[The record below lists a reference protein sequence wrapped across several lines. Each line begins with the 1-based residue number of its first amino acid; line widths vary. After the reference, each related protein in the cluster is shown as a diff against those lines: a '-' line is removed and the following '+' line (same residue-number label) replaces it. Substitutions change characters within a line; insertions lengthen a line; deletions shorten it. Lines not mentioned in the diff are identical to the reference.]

1 MKKFKRLLPLIMA
14 IVAVFAFGFSLVG
27 CSSCNDDN
35 RRLVSIE
42 FDTSDTQLEFNV
54 GQMYSSEGL
63 IVIAN
68 FEDAK
73 TKQDRISADDKNVKI
88 DSSAYNKDVEGTYE
102 IIVSYTYNGVT
113 QSASYNVTVKYQ
125 IGGLDVR
132 FKSGYGDPVTLSA
145 DKKTAD
151 MSSVASWIEVRHP
164 DEATGVADLNSDP
177 ISANEYTVKVYKEQ
191 TEITDLSNL
200 KRGAYQIWVS
210 KYDAQRKFT
219 YEGFILYYV
228 VDEIQ
233 SIELIDG
240 VTMQERSL
248 KDKMSPTW
256 KFEVTYKSG
265 DTAIVDKTN
274 RYVSIPVINTNSD
287 KGAGMVTVSY
297 NEPLPTGEAQSVTQD
312 VPYRLT
318 GEQVVPEMA
327 VLNPGLLTDVDVTV
341 ETQFMN
347 FDVIKGGITGISTN
361 SSGSVITNREADIT
375 LPMGIVID
383 GKSTVHVAH
392 AWQSGGASSETD
404 GRFIRFTAKRN
415 FEIYIY
421 ANANGANPGRQ
432 MSLTTLDDYVVMDSI
447 DGYKAIDNVDVE
459 QSGSKYSSH
468 AQSVTEVS
476 PVGVDFSISFNQ
488 SVNVFMVLVI
498 FEEE

>member
-1 MKKFKRLLPLIMA
+1 MKKFKRLLPLLMA

-35 RRLVSIE
+35 RRLVSID

-54 GQMYSSEGL
+54 GQLFNSEGL

-88 DSSAYNKDVEGTYE
+88 DSSAYNKDAEGTYS
-102 IIVSYTYNGVT
+102 ISVSYTYNGVT
-113 QSASYNVTVKYQ
+113 QSANYDVTVKYQ

-132 FKSGYGDPVTLSA
+132 FKSGYGEPITLSA

-151 MSSVASWIEVRHP
+151 LSSVASWIEVRHP
-164 DEATGVADLNSDP
+164 DASTGVADLNSTP

-191 TEITDLSNL
+191 TELTDLSSL

-210 KYDAQRKFT
+210 KYDAKRKFT

-228 VDEIQ
+228 VDEVQ
-233 SIELIDG
+233 SIALSG
-240 VTMQERSL
+240 GNTVQERSL
-248 KDKMSPTW
+248 KDKITPTW
-256 KFEVTYKSG
+256 QFTVTYKSG
-265 DTAIVDKTN
+265 DTAVVNKSN
-274 RYVSIPVINTNSD
+274 RYLSIPMINTNAD
-287 KGAGMVTVSY
+287 RNAGSVTVSY
-297 NEPLPTGEAQSVTQD
+297 NEPLPTGEAQQVT
-312 VPYRLT
+312 VEVGYRLT
-318 GEQVVPEMA
+318 GAQVVPEMA
-327 VLNPGLLTDVDVTV
+327 VFNPGLLTGVDVTV
-341 ETQFMN
+341 ETEFMN
-347 FDVIKGGITGISTN
+347 FDIIKGGITGISTN
-361 SSGSVITNREADIT
+361 ASGNVITNREADIT
-375 LPMGIVID
+375 LPTGIVID
-383 GKSTVHVAH
+383 GKSSVHVAH

-415 FEIYIY
+415 FDIYIY
-421 ANANGANPGRQ
+421 ANANGSNPGRQ
-432 MSLTTLDDYVVMDSI
+432 MSLTTLDDYVVMSSI

-459 QSGSKYSSH
+459 LSGSNYSRH

-488 SVNVFMVLVI
+488 SINVFMVLVI